1 VKLGCT
7 MYSFNRPARAGQ
19 IGIEGFLDYCG
30 GIGLDSVDLLSYYWT
45 DQAAEMA
52 RVPEWL
58 QRNRLALAA
67 YAVGNNF
74 VQAEAEARAAQ
85 VQAVKDGI
93 DTAAALGAPVMRV
106 FGGNRPKPGAAVAS
120 AAEALDLAIEGLGTA
135 AVYAEAKGV
144 VLGIE
149 NHGGLPGTAAEVR
162 QVLDAVNSPAL
173 RLLLDVGN
181 FVGVGDD
188 PVAATR
194 ALAPWVAHVHLK
206 DLGPAPADDTA
217 RRESVA
223 LGDGT
228 IDLAQVF
235 RILNDHH
242 YAGSLSIEYEG
253 RADPTEAVRRSAAHV
268 RTLLAQLGVQLG

>member
-1 VKLGCT
+1 MKLGCT
-7 MYSFNRPARAGQ
+7 MYSFNRQARAGE
-19 IGIEGFLDYCG
+19 IGIQGFLDYCG
-30 GIGLDSVDLLSYYWT
+30 SIGLDSVDLLSYFWT

-58 QRNRLALAA
+58 QRNRLTLAA

-74 VQAEAEARAAQ
+74 VQAEAEARASQ
-85 VQAVKDGI
+85 VQMVKDGI
-93 DTAAALGAPVMRV
+93 DTAAQLGAPVLRV
-106 FGGNRPKPGAAVAS
+106 FGGSRPRPGTAIAS
-120 AAEALDLAIEGLGTA
+120 PAEALDLAIEALGTCA
-135 AVYAEAKGV
+135 AYAETKGV

-162 QVLDAVNSPAL
+162 QVLNAVNSPAL
-173 RLLLDVGN
+173 RLILDVGN

-194 ALAPWVAHVHLK
+194 ALAEHVVHVHLK
-206 DLGPAPADDTA
+206 DLGPAPADETA
-217 RRESVA
+217 RRENVP

-228 IDLAQVF
+228 VDLAQVF

-242 YAGSLSIEYEG
+242 YAGALSIEYEG
-253 RADPTEAVRRSAAHV
+253 KSDSAEAVRRSAAHV
-268 RTLLAQLGVQLG
+268 RKLLAELG